1 MLETAIVK
9 SRKMDVMERVRVDTI
24 LEEQLLGQVDLT
36 TSRGEIGN
44 LIGIDYMIL
53 SPNELHYWAP
63 HPVKRIKVDFLL
75 RRGNDLAAI
84 EVMSQPRY
92 RTGML
97 PGLRAFGE
105 LPGLVA
111 AGARLRRQAVVSS
124 DRGRYRRVVCRVT
137 ATRTGRKFP
146 LARRH
151 AAGHIAMVNWA
162 PAGLTPSG
170 LFMVAEG
177 ETA

>member
-9 SRKMDVMERVRVDTI
+9 SRKMDAMERVRMDTI
-24 LEEQLLGQVDLT
+24 LEEQLLGQADLT

-75 RRGNDLAAI
+75 RRGNELAAI

-97 PGLRAFGE
+97 PGLRAIGE
-105 LPGLVA
+105 LPGLVRRVLVY
-111 AGARLRRQAVVSS
+111 GGKRSFRPENGIEVWSVARLQQV
-124 DRGRYRRVVCRVT
+124 
-137 ATRTGRKFP
+137 
-146 LARRH
+146 
-151 AAGHIAMVNWA
+151 
-162 PAGLTPSG
+162 PAGISLWPGDTQRGTWPWSNG
-170 LFMVAEG
+170 H
-177 ETA
+177 